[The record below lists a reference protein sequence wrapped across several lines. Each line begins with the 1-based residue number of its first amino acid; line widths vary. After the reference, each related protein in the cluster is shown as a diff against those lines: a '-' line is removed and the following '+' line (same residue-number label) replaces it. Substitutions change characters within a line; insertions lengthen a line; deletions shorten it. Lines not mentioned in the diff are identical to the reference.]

1 MQAASQVGDNM
12 FCSLRLSLFTFM
24 LLMGTYD
31 ILNVNVKLYLMGF
44 LITIANK
51 DKQYSHSKSYYD
63 LPKNSFNFCLIYI
76 TILMSY
82 NIIHLWKP

>member
-1 MQAASQVGDNM
+1 MQAASQVGDNV

-51 DKQYSHSKSYYD
+51 DKQYLYSKSYYD
-63 LPKNSFNFCLIYI
+63 LPKVFVLVFLFD
-76 TILMSY
+76 LY
-82 NIIHLWKP
+82 NHISVISCY

>member
-51 DKQYSHSKSYYD
+51 DKQYSHSKSHHD
-63 LPKNSFNFCLIYI
+63 LPIFLSFMFTLNKHYD
-76 TILMSY
+76 
-82 NIIHLWKP
+82 

>member
-1 MQAASQVGDNM
+1 MQAASQVGDHV

-44 LITIANK
+44 LISIANT
-51 DKQYSHSKSYYD
+51 DKQYSHSKPYYD
-63 LPKNSFNFCLIYI
+63 LPKFLFNLYSYI
-76 TILMSY
+76 SVI
-82 NIIHLWKP
+82 NVIHLWKP

>member
-1 MQAASQVGDNM
+1 
-12 FCSLRLSLFTFM
+12 M

-63 LPKNSFNFCLIYI
+63 IRFISV
-76 TILMSY
+76 
-82 NIIHLWKP
+82 

>member
-51 DKQYSHSKSYYD
+51 DKQYSHSKPYYD
-63 LPKNSFNFCLIYI
+63 YSFHFCLIYI
-76 TILMSY
+76 TILVSY
-82 NIIHLWKP
+82 SIIHLWKP

>member
-1 MQAASQVGDNM
+1 MQAASQVGDNV

-31 ILNVNVKLYLMGF
+31 ILNVNVKLCLMGF

-51 DKQYSHSKSYYD
+51 DKQYLYSKSYYD
-63 LPKNSFNFCLIYI
+63 LPKSVA
-76 TILMSY
+76 ILFDLY
-82 NIIHLWKP
+82 NHIRVISCY